1 MHHGDDAEAARHEMA
16 LAATFAGLGFGNAG
30 VHIPHANAYP
40 IAGRVK
46 DFRPEG
52 YPDDEPMVPHGM
64 AVSLTAPEAFR
75 WTFEASPGAA
85 PARGEAARARPRRTT
100 APTPCPPCSP
110 T

>member
-1 MHHGDDAEAARHEMA
+1 MA

-46 DFRPEG
+46 DFHPEG

-75 WTFEASPGAA
+75 LDLRGLPRAA
-85 PARGEAARARPRRTT
+85 PAGRAAARPRPRPTT
-100 APTPCPPCSP
+100 ARTRCPTCSP